1 MAETLV
7 LGPDG
12 VYRPA
17 SASPSGGTAQQAT
30 SSPTPPPA
38 STSAGNGGGGWRN
51 WFRRRGNS
59 NPNTA
64 STGGA
69 NPWLIL
75 LVFAVIFVFT
85 SFVGV
90 KMNLWMVNEQS
101 QALVQQAGVLKAQN
115 ELRAAMATPST
126 AEAEKDVITIPTF
139 RCAERAEQAS
149 GFAENNVHVV
159 STGKRY
165 HIPQG
170 CAWIRVETHV
180 KSMSANRYL
189 IQEEVGNGYFGCGT
203 FGLVTGEH
211 NTPRQCAQFVNQRR
225 GQNLQ
230 VIIREGGDVTFN

>member
-17 SASPSGGTAQQAT
+17 SASPSGGTAQP
-30 SSPTPPPA
+30 SPTPPPTN
-38 STSAGNGGGGWRN
+38 TSAGNGGGGGWRN
-51 WFRRRGNS
+51 WFHRSNS
-59 NPNTA
+59 NHNTA
-64 STGGA
+64 SAGRA

-75 LVFAVIFVFT
+75 VVFALIFVFT

-90 KMNLWMVNEQS
+90 KMNVWMVNEQS

-115 ELRAAMATPST
+115 ELRAAMATPVT
-126 AEAEKDVITIPTF
+126 VEGEKDVITIPTF
-139 RCAERAEQAS
+139 RCAERVEQTA

-159 STGKRY
+159 STGKSY

-189 IQEEVGNGYFGCGT
+189 IQEEVGNGYLGCGT